1 MRTAIFLGL
10 MAIADAINKDWITN
24 EDTMKFLAIVAVIMI
39 IMDIVEFI
47 KKMQNK
53 TS

>member
-10 MAIADAINKDWITN
+10 MAIAEAINKDWLTN
-24 EDTMKFLAIVAVIMI
+24 EVAIFLAIVAVIMMV
-39 IMDIVEFI
+39 MDIAEFI
-47 KKMQNK
+47 KKMRNK